1 MPPAWA
7 PGLVFPT
14 SSAGG
19 FSGVKKGRLFERSE
33 CLPFSRRK
41 HRSSRKNAALIL
53 SFWFLFFR
61 IKTKEKE
68 LILPLYQKLL
78 LVLLFV
84 ISQTLKIEA
93 NEKTAELQTQ
103 VSNLNKTVSSLQEK
117 VDEINSDKS
126 NTTNIDD
133 KYNDNKNSS
142 SQLTTEETIKNL
154 FLAKLKALDNS
165 NSEKLLDYRVDK
177 VEILS
182 NSKKQSLIDFGYNS
196 TDILAYVTYS
206 VKPKNVT
213 ATSWIAGNGKV
224 EGEWII
230 NKIACECLRNG
241 NLVDS
246 TNLNTGW

>member
-1 MPPAWA
+1 MEEKK
-7 PGLVFPT
+7 V
-14 SSAGG
+14 
-19 FSGVKKGRLFERSE
+19 VKISLSTF
-33 CLPFSRRK
+33 F
-41 HRSSRKNAALIL
+41 LIL
-53 SFWFLFFR
+53 A
-61 IKTKEKE
+61 I
-68 LILPLYQKLL
+68 I
-78 LVLLFV
+78 V
-84 ISQTLKIEA
+84 IVIMTVFMYKFYNEKIES

-103 VSNLNKTVSSLQEK
+103 VSNL
-117 VDEINSDKS
+117 NSDKS

>member
-1 MPPAWA
+1 MQKNLERKNSLFFPTSAPIHLCHLHTYIKIILHTISPSNSAPAWP

-33 CLPFSRRK
+33 FLPFSRRK

-93 NEKTAELQTQ
+93 NEKRFENR
-103 VSNLNKTVSSLQEK
+103 SYHS
-117 VDEINSDKS
+117 
-126 NTTNIDD
+126 
-133 KYNDNKNSS
+133 
-142 SQLTTEETIKNL
+142 
-154 FLAKLKALDNS
+154 
-165 NSEKLLDYRVDK
+165 
-177 VEILS
+177 
-182 NSKKQSLIDFGYNS
+182 
-196 TDILAYVTYS
+196 
-206 VKPKNVT
+206 
-213 ATSWIAGNGKV
+213 
-224 EGEWII
+224 
-230 NKIACECLRNG
+230 
-241 NLVDS
+241 
-246 TNLNTGW
+246 

>member
-1 MPPAWA
+1 MEEKK
-7 PGLVFPT
+7 V
-14 SSAGG
+14 
-19 FSGVKKGRLFERSE
+19 VKISLSTF
-33 CLPFSRRK
+33 F
-41 HRSSRKNAALIL
+41 LIL
-53 SFWFLFFR
+53 A
-61 IKTKEKE
+61 I
-68 LILPLYQKLL
+68 I
-78 LVLLFV
+78 V
-84 ISQTLKIEA
+84 IVIMTVFMYKFYNEKIES

-117 VDEINSDKS
+117 IDETNSDKS

-196 TDILAYVTYS
+196 TDILAYVIYS
-206 VKPKNVT
+206 VKPKSVT

-241 NLVDS
+241 KLVDS

>member
-1 MPPAWA
+1 MEEKK
-7 PGLVFPT
+7 V
-14 SSAGG
+14 
-19 FSGVKKGRLFERSE
+19 VKISLSTLF
-33 CLPFSRRK
+33 
-41 HRSSRKNAALIL
+41 LIL
-53 SFWFLFFR
+53 A
-61 IKTKEKE
+61 I
-68 LILPLYQKLL
+68 III
-78 LVLLFV
+78 V
-84 ISQTLKIEA
+84 IMTVFMYKFYNEKIEA

-103 VSNLNKTVSSLQEK
+103 VSNLNGTVSNLQGK
-117 VDEINSDKS
+117 IDAISSTINSNES

>member
-1 MPPAWA
+1 MEEKKVVKI
-7 PGLVFPT
+7 GLST
-14 SSAGG
+14 
-19 FSGVKKGRLFERSE
+19 LF
-33 CLPFSRRK
+33 
-41 HRSSRKNAALIL
+41 LIL
-53 SFWFLFFR
+53 A
-61 IKTKEKE
+61 I
-68 LILPLYQKLL
+68 III
-78 LVLLFV
+78 V
-84 ISQTLKIEA
+84 IMTVFMYKFYNEKIEA

-230 NKIACECLRNG
+230 NKIACI
-241 NLVDS
+241 S
-246 TNLNTGW
+246 

>member
-1 MPPAWA
+1 MEEKKVVKI
-7 PGLVFPT
+7 GLST
-14 SSAGG
+14 
-19 FSGVKKGRLFERSE
+19 LF
-33 CLPFSRRK
+33 
-41 HRSSRKNAALIL
+41 LIL
-53 SFWFLFFR
+53 A
-61 IKTKEKE
+61 I
-68 LILPLYQKLL
+68 III
-78 LVLLFV
+78 V
-84 ISQTLKIEA
+84 IMTVFMYKFYNEKIEA
-93 NEKTAELQTQ
+93 SEKTAELQTQ

-165 NSEKLLDYRVDK
+165 NSEKLLDYRVD
-177 VEILS
+177 
-182 NSKKQSLIDFGYNS
+182 
-196 TDILAYVTYS
+196 ILAYVTYS